1 MKRHLLSRRQLS
13 VRCAAL
19 AFALP
24 ISSAMHG
31 LEARAQAPA
40 TAEASRPKVH
50 TVKFPDGTTVPAIG
64 QGSWHLGQGKHPR
77 SVEEEALRTGLAL
90 GMTVIDT
97 AENYGDGA
105 SEQFIGRAI
114 AGQRDRAFLV
124 TKVEPENATRD
135 GIMRACNASLGRLR
149 TDYLDLYLLHA
160 PVPAGRLSGVVA
172 RFEDLRAA
180 GKIRRWGVSNFNVA
194 QMEALFRVP
203 DGHRCATNQMPYNLQ
218 NRYIEQEVLPWCEQ
232 HKMPVMAYS
241 PLGGGKGS
249 LVRDP
254 TLAKLGAERGASA
267 AALALAW
274 VVRGGNVIAIPES
287 GSPEHVKENAAALTI
302 W

>member
-1 MKRHLLSRRQLS
+1 MDKHLLNRRQFAARGAAFSSS
-13 VRCAAL
+13 VPFSNAVHAAEGPG
-19 AFALP
+19 AVAK
-24 ISSAMHG
+24 
-31 LEARAQAPA
+31 PA
-40 TAEASRPKVH
+40 VRMVR
-50 TVKFPDGTTVPAIG
+50 FPDGATVPAIG
-64 QGSWHLGQGKHPR
+64 QGSWRLGQGRHPR
-77 SVEEEALRTGLAL
+77 SVEEEALRTGIAL

-97 AENYGDGA
+97 SENYGDGA
-105 SEQFIGRAI
+105 SEQFIGRTI

-203 DGHRCATNQMPYNLQ
+203 DGHRCATNQVPYSLL
-218 NRYIEQEVLPWCEQ
+218 NRSIEQDVLPWCTQ

-241 PLGGGKGS
+241 PLATGNGS
-249 LVRDP
+249 LLREP
-254 TLAKLGAERGASA
+254 SLAKLGAERGVSA

-274 VVRGGNVIAIPES
+274 VIRDGNVIAIPES
-287 GSPEHVKENAAALTI
+287 GSPEHVKENAAALTM
-302 W
+302 